1 MGLDE
6 LNEGEG
12 LRERVEKRVCVSL
25 RVITV
30 FSWQPS
36 LLSLSIYSI

>member
-12 LRERVEKRVCVSL
+12 LRESREEGVSL